1 MKIPDITYSEVIE
14 LKEDINTVIEN
25 IELFYKENNLDID
38 ISDISFYRFV
48 IKRVI
53 FFKYLSVVDNENFS
67 IKVIISDF
75 FYLILSLIKNETR
88 YSYVNERSIIEN
100 YMRLTLKNPKYN
112 THITYQSFE
121 DLLQSTPEIGQPEY
135 SLLKTEYDTSCRY
148 IHGGNVLEDSLS
160 AYFKESIEHD
170 IGLSIKQKRERYDRI
185 QAIIKTLDKA
195 FVLHNKKFIDH
206 TFYKKKTIMEFLVG
220 KNNTDL
226 LFL

>member
-75 FYLILSLIKNETR
+75 FI
-88 YSYVNERSIIEN
+88 
-100 YMRLTLKNPKYN
+100 
-112 THITYQSFE
+112 
-121 DLLQSTPEIGQPEY
+121 
-135 SLLKTEYDTSCRY
+135 
-148 IHGGNVLEDSLS
+148 
-160 AYFKESIEHD
+160 
-170 IGLSIKQKRERYDRI
+170 
-185 QAIIKTLDKA
+185 
-195 FVLHNKKFIDH
+195 
-206 TFYKKKTIMEFLVG
+206 
-220 KNNTDL
+220 
-226 LFL
+226 